1 MWFVIVRLHSIQDK
15 KRVKPRALF
24 DQLWLTIRFCS
35 KQLSNV
41 DRLKIEPN
49 LRSKWSVFLQLK
61 LYWWDKTMYKLNF
74 LFIYL
79 VLSVL
84 LYFYTI
90 NYSIILYNNSTENL
104 SSSKPFYTF
113 YGSKNLNWK
122 IPITQFKQRMRK

>member
-1 MWFVIVRLHSIQDK
+1 
-15 KRVKPRALF
+15 
-24 DQLWLTIRFCS
+24 
-35 KQLSNV
+35 
-41 DRLKIEPN
+41 
-49 LRSKWSVFLQLK
+49 
-61 LYWWDKTMYKLNF
+61 MYKLNF

-113 YGSKNLNWK
+113 YGSKRIELKDTNYSIQAAHEKIEKSILQSLPHYVREKVANNLQLNDRWD
-122 IPITQFKQRMRK
+122 TYVSWVNVSTFKLHFLKKDLLSL